1 MALMAL
7 VSLIA
12 FSIIGFVTLD
22 NARTSIDNA
31 LHTALEEGGGK
42 ADIPFLGNSGDSLV
56 PAYSVTVTR
65 DGTIYADANLTAR
78 MDADVLSQAVASV
91 LNASYGKSGTVSG
104 RVSDYSLYYMV
115 SGNSIGYR
123 IAFVDSS
130 SYDQTVAHTVMLLGS
145 GWVILMLVLLVITL
159 FLSRYVTRPVVAA
172 WENQQRFIADAS
184 HELKTPLTVILA
196 DATILSENPT
206 KTIGEQHEW
215 VEGILSEGE
224 RMRRLT
230 EDMLT
235 LAQAEAGDV
244 AAPTM
249 SRIDLSQ
256 LTERAVLQFEPA
268 AFERGLMI
276 EDDIDG
282 GIFVMGSADRL
293 DSMLKTLL
301 ENACKYGA
309 GSNSPIKV
317 ALKRDHSHAVLK
329 VSNGGQTIPEEDLPH
344 IFERF
349 YRSDKSR
356 VSTGESASFGLGLSI
371 AKSTAELH
379 KGSIAAESTQ
389 GQTTFVVKLPILK

>member
-1 MALMAL
+1 M
-7 VSLIA
+7 SL
-12 FSIIGFVTLD
+12 S
-22 NARTSIDNA
+22 NSRTNIDNA

-42 ADIPFLGNSGDSLV
+42 AELPFLGGNGTAGLV
-56 PAYSVTVTR
+56 PAYSVTVTW
-65 DGTIYADANLTAR
+65 DGVIYADANLTAQ
-78 MDADVLSQAVASV
+78 MDKDVLSQAVASV
-91 LNASYGKSGTVSG
+91 LSNVYGKSGTVSG

-115 SGNSIGYR
+115 TGNSIGYR

-130 SYDQTVAHTVMLLGS
+130 SYDETMAHMAVLLGS
-145 GWVILMLVLLVITL
+145 GWAILMLVLLIVTL
-159 FLSRYVTRPVVAA
+159 FLSHYVTRPVVAA

-196 DATILSENPT
+196 DAAILSENPA

-235 LAQAEAGDV
+235 LAQAEAGNV
-244 AAPTM
+244 AAPAMT
-249 SRIDLSQ
+249 RIDLSQ

-276 EDDIDG
+276 DDDIDEG
-282 GIFVMGSADRL
+282 VFVTGSPDRL

-317 ALKRDHSHAVLK
+317 SLKRDHGHAILAIE
-329 VSNGGQTIPEEDLPH
+329 NGGQTIPKEDLPH

-379 KGSIAAESTQ
+379 KGSIKAESEN
-389 GQTTFVVKLPILK
+389 GQTIFSVKLPIAK